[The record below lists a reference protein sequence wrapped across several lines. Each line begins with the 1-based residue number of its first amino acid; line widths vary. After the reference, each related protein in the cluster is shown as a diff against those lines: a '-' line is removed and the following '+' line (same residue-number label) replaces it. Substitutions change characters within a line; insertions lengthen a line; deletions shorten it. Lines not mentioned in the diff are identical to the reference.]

1 MGLSVWQIL
10 IIVLV
15 VVLLFGAG
23 KIPRLAKDLGSG
35 VTAFKRGLKGAQEGA
50 GEEEDDVEEAK
61 PALKSAE
68 TAEAKKPA
76 KAKKAKEPAGAAGAK
91 GATVSRTRR

>member
-35 VTAFKRGLKGAQEGA
+35 VTAFKRGLKGAEEST
-50 GEEEDDVEEAK
+50 GEEENEVEEAK

-68 TAEAKKPA
+68 TAQAKKPA
-76 KAKKAKEPAGAAGAK
+76 AKKKAPAQKKTAEG
-91 GATVSRTRR
+91 